1 VLQEDVLDATLIY
14 ELIVVLI
21 GAVIFQVQGGDMKDS
36 DMRSEGK
43 QGICNRFNELNLAAR
58 VVMR

>member
-36 DMRSEGK
+36 AMRSEGK